1 MEVSLLLNA
10 KGLRFPLDR
19 KYYTKNGAHLWL
31 KQEGNLVKIG
41 MDAFAA
47 EMLGSLTFLS
57 VTKKHVKSEEAI
69 GILESSKFVSK
80 FYSPISG
87 KIIAVNDQVLSNPR
101 KINDSPYD
109 SWVLAMKPDNK
120 VYESKYIIEESDEIL
135 RWISKE
141 IKRLKSD

>member
-1 MEVSLLLNA
+1 MEVSLLLNV

-47 EMLGSLTFLS
+47 EMLGFLTFLS
-57 VTKKHVKSEEAI
+57 VTKRHVKSEEAI
-69 GILESSKFVSK
+69 GSLESSKFISK

-120 VYESKYIIEESDEIL
+120 VYEGKYIIEESDEIL